1 MSVPRLSI
9 GLCSHLKTVFFVSTD
24 VFRSRG
30 SRLSQMINKKVLRIQ
45 ILKDVLWFPRK
56 VSVDFPESAELK
68 FLVEYTHRDVSHGY
82 RLKLLP
88 QSSTWRDVALQV
100 MSQQKAYIL
109 WSFHRDSGLLQ
120 QLWASL
126 RRLLCKW
133 VPSYHLIPAVEQ
145 ELTAILIRHLESN
158 FFLKY
163 Y

>member
-9 GLCSHLKTVFFVSTD
+9 GQCSNLQTVFFISKDVS
-24 VFRSRG
+24 RSRG
-30 SRLSQMINKKVLRIQ
+30 IRFSNTIKKKVLRIQ

-68 FLVEYTHRDVSHGY
+68 FLVEYTHRDVPHGY

-109 WSFHRDSGLLQ
+109 WSFHRDSGLLLP
-120 QLWASL
+120 LWAIP
-126 RRLLCKW
+126 RRLMCKW